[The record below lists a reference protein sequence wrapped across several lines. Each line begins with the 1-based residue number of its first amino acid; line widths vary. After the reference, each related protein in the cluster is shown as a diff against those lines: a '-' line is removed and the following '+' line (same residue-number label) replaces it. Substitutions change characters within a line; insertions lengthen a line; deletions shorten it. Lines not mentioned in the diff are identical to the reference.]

1 MGRWDITEQNI
12 MGEIK
17 EIIRTEN
24 SVTVVTE
31 QGHSVTKEQ
40 WTGWSDSHN
49 NALFDEAIEE
59 ALAKDNE

>member
-1 MGRWDITEQNI
+1 

-24 SVTVVTE
+24 SVTVITE

-40 WTGWSDSHN
+40 HDYWSDSHN
-49 NALFDEAIEE
+49 NEEFDKAVEE
-59 ALAKDNE
+59 ALAKDY